1 MAYNE
6 YKHYCVLTLSYLYKV
21 PQEIEVIGGLFPM
34 ENSPK
39 GVKKGKKGVK
49 TPKKGGFLVFFHRK
63 QGLGGV
69 RFLWRFPQET
79 KVSF

>member
-1 MAYNE
+1 
-6 YKHYCVLTLSYLYKV
+6 
-21 PQEIEVIGGLFPM
+21 M